1 MKVKMC
7 QIEPKNVTYATAI
20 ETKFIDSIAST
31 AISSIITTIVVVVDI
46 ITLAIAYP
54 VFNTFQTYW
63 IDTFSPS

>member
-54 VFNTFQTYW
+54 VFNTFQT
-63 IDTFSPS
+63 

>member
-31 AISSIITTIVVVVDI
+31 AISSIITTIVIVVVVDI

-54 VFNTFQTYW
+54 VFNTFQT
-63 IDTFSPS
+63 

>member
-1 MKVKMC
+1 MC

-54 VFNTFQTYW
+54 VFNTFQT
-63 IDTFSPS
+63 